1 MINESNFLVRERL
14 LEEYTK
20 LFIKRN
26 NDTIDKLRLGFIEE
40 DCSIPTLNIITHCIE
55 NMEIF
60 NNEQLNTLSNYL
72 NKLSYV

>member
-40 DCSIPTLNIITHCIE
+40 DCSIPTLNIIIHCIE